1 MSPLERF
8 LAYAD
13 SHRVQVGMLAVLVA
27 LLIAAV
33 DWMIITNLS
42 VGFLYIVPILLVASQ
57 LRGWQLLGIAVV
69 CAVLREIFS
78 PDPWGDWAGFR
89 LTIGFAG
96 FVLAGFFVSEINR
109 KRLVVQQH
117 VRNLEGQIRLR
128 EAAEHEVRI
137 LVETSPLAILI
148 LDHTGCVVLAN
159 RSARQLLGSDGEP
172 LEGVDVRP
180 LLPILGRILQSPQ
193 PSDLRT
199 TLECNA
205 QRKHGEVFLAHIWLS
220 TYTTARGQGLAA
232 VIWDAS
238 ENLRD
243 REGAGLDSM
252 LATSR
257 VLIGAVSHE
266 IRNLA
271 SAAIAAYKE
280 LPSQP
285 ASERSE
291 PANALGSILQA
302 LIRLST
308 SGLALSSDRPTAV
321 VELSTVLDEA
331 RIVIEPGVLEEG
343 GSVVWNVAPGLPLV
357 RADHHGLLQVFL
369 NLARN
374 GQRAI
379 SSAPHKELTV
389 EASTERDLVVVRFR
403 DSGAGV
409 SNPDVLFQPFQSG
422 ENSVGLGLYISRAIL
437 RAHGGELRYENGSRG
452 GCFAVELWPAGGGG
466 RV

>member
-13 SHRVQVGMLAVLVA
+13 DHRPLVGVLAGTVA
-27 LLIAAV
+27 LVIAALDWLIA
-33 DWMIITNLS
+33 TNLS
-42 VGFLYIVPILLVASQ
+42 IGFLYIVPILLVASQ
-57 LRGWQLLGIAVV
+57 LRGWQLIGIAVL
-69 CAVLREIFS
+69 CAVLRELFS
-78 PDPWGDWAGFR
+78 PDPWGAWAGMR
-89 LTIGFAG
+89 VTIGFAA
-96 FVLAGFFVSEINR
+96 FALAGFFVSELNR

-117 VRNLEGQIRLR
+117 VEDLEGQILLR
-128 EAAEHEVRI
+128 QAAEHEVRI
-137 LVETSPLAILI
+137 LVETSPLAIVI
-148 LDHTGCVVLAN
+148 LDSTGRVVLAN
-159 RSARQLLGSDGEP
+159 RSAQQLLGSDGEP

-180 LLPILGRILQSPQ
+180 LLPILGRVLQAQQ
-193 PSDLRT
+193 PNDLRT

-220 TYTTARGQGLAA
+220 TYATARGQGLAA
-232 VIWDAS
+232 VIWDGS

-271 SAAIAAYKE
+271 CAAIAAHKE
-280 LPSQP
+280 LTALP
-285 ASERSE
+285 AADRAE

-331 RIVIEPGVLEEG
+331 RIVIEPGVRDDG
-343 GSVVWNVAPGLPLV
+343 GKVIWHVASGLPLV
-357 RADHHGLLQVFL
+357 QADHHGLLQVFL

-379 SSAPHKELTV
+379 RSAPRKELTV
-389 EASTERDLVVVRFR
+389 EAATERDLVVVRFR

-437 RAHGGELRYENGSRG
+437 RAHGGELRYEGGTSGS
-452 GCFAVELWPAGGGG
+452 CFAVELWPAEGGG
-466 RV
+466 RA